1 LNSDFVFMKPAIPR
15 GTRDFSPPEMARR
28 LYLFGVLREAFQS
41 FGFLPLE
48 TPSMENLSTLT
59 GKYGDEGDQLIFKIL
74 NSGDFLSATAGKEF
88 SNSKS
93 LLPLISEKALRYD
106 LTVPFARYVVMNRH
120 LITFP
125 FRRFQIQPVWRADRP
140 QKGRYREFY
149 QCDADIIGTDA
160 LLSEAD
166 LIMLADE
173 VFSNLGL
180 RVCMKLNNRKIL
192 SGLLEYHGLG
202 DKLTS
207 VCVAVDKLDKI
218 GEEAVLLEIQNRINE
233 AKAVALVKG
242 ILQLASSPSFNDDY
256 VARLY
261 ALAGAH
267 PLLDDG
273 VNEMKAIFS
282 YAQASDLRLLRIEF
296 DPTLARG
303 LNYYTGAILEI
314 KCDEPDYSY
323 SGSIGGGGRY
333 DDLTGIFGVNG
344 LSGVGLSFGAD
355 RIYDVMTERSLFP
368 EDLDSVT
375 TALIVN
381 FGKATENECLRLLVN
396 LRRNGISSEYYPENA
411 KMKKQ
416 FGYADTLKIPFVL
429 IVGEDELKSEM
440 VTIKNMLTGE
450 QRSVKNTEAHNTL
463 QNWL

>member
-1 LNSDFVFMKPAIPR
+1 MMKPALPK

-28 LYLFGVLREAFQS
+28 LFLFGVLREAFET

-74 NSGDFLSATAGKEF
+74 NSGDFFSAAGGKETLD
-88 SNSKS
+88 SKT

-106 LTVPFARYVVMNRH
+106 LTVPFARFVVMNRH

-149 QCDADIIGTDA
+149 QCDADIIGTHS
-160 LLSEAD
+160 LLAEAD

-180 RVCMKLNNRKIL
+180 KVCMKLNNRKIL
-192 SGLLEYHGLG
+192 SGLLEYHGLSEY
-202 DKLTS
+202 LTPL
-207 VCVAVDKLDKI
+207 CVAIDKLDKI
-218 GEEAVLLEIQNRINE
+218 GEEGVLQEIKNRIPIASAE
-233 AKAVALVKG
+233 ALVKG
-242 ILQLASSPSFNDDY
+242 LISLGNSSSFDHDY
-256 VARLY
+256 VNKVY
-261 ALAGAH
+261 ALAGKH
-267 PLLDDG
+267 PMLDEG
-273 VNEMKAIFS
+273 ISEMSKLFS
-282 YAQASDLRLLRIEF
+282 CAESAELRLLRIEF

-303 LNYYTGAILEI
+303 LNHYTGAILEI
-314 KCDEPDYSY
+314 KCDEPDFSY

-333 DDLTGIFGVNG
+333 DNLTGIFGVDG

-355 RIYDVMTERSLFP
+355 RIYDVMLERGLFP
-368 EDLDSVT
+368 EGLESVT
-375 TALIVN
+375 TALVIN
-381 FGKATENECLRLLVN
+381 FGTATEVISLRVLRD
-396 LRRNGISSEYYPENA
+396 LRREGISAEMYPDAA

-416 FGYADTLKIPFVL
+416 LGYADALKIPFAV
-429 IVGEDELKSEM
+429 IIGEEEAAAGK
-440 VTIKNMLTGE
+440 VTIKNMLSGE
-450 QRSVKNTEAHNTL
+450 QKTVDLEETGNTI
-463 QNWL
+463 QDWI